1 MATLKQITL
10 FARELRKNQTEAEQI
25 MWQILRN
32 RKYNGLKFLRQN
44 PIIYDIHV
52 NFDYKFFIPDF
63 YCHEAKL
70 VIELDG
76 KIHDFQKE
84 YDYQRDLILKEKE
97 LTVLR
102 FKNEEIL
109 NEIDKVLA
117 KINKTIGI

>member
-10 FARELRKNQTEAEQI
+10 FARELRKNQTVAEQI

-32 RKYNGLKFLRQN
+32 RKYNKLKFYRQY
-44 PIIYDIHV
+44 PIIYEIQA
-52 NFDYKFFIPDF
+52 NYNYKFFIPDF